1 MLCTLTHTLFKR
13 LQRST
18 HFGMLGNMM
27 VRGQKYFGNIFNFK
41 LEDFLCNV
49 CKHYQYLNVL
59 IFVSEMK

>member
-1 MLCTLTHTLFKR
+1 MLCALTHFVQKVTTEYSFR
-13 LQRST
+13 YVGS
-18 HFGMLGNMM
+18 MM

-49 CKHYQYLNVL
+49 CKHYEYLNVL